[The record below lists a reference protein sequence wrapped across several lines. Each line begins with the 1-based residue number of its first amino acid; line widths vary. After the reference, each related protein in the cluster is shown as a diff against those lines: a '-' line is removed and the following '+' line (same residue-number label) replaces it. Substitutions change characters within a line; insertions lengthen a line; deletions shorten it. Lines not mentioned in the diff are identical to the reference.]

1 MLDHMSS
8 SALVDGG
15 VGDLTRVLERFV
27 EEDPATGL
35 EIVRALGDRAGS
47 YGLNAVAAR
56 LAAAADTEIAL
67 ELEVDG
73 MVGRARSAQRAFE
86 RWSDWRVDELLSG
99 LSEALT
105 DSAEDLAIA
114 TVQET
119 GRGNVIDKTLK
130 NRFASRTIFESLEGE
145 AAQGILSVDATR
157 KISEL
162 ASPVGV
168 VFAVVPLTSPV
179 ATAIF
184 KTLIA
189 LKTRNGLILSFPR
202 RARGVAHLYS
212 TIVRGVLCSHSVP
225 PDLIQWSR
233 PGERKLAAKLMRHP
247 LVSML
252 MVTGGT
258 GLVDAAY
265 SSGTPA
271 IGVGPGNAP
280 AWICEDADVDT
291 TAAAILMSKTF
302 DNGMICGAEH
312 NLVVD
317 ANIDAAFT
325 QALMR
330 QGACILT
337 PDEAETFGRR
347 AIDPLSNA
355 LRSEL
360 IGQSAAD
367 LAMRFGIQ
375 RSYPVRLL
383 IVRGRNRD
391 VNGPYGGE
399 KLAPV
404 LSLFTVTSPEDA
416 LTLCANLL
424 HREGAGHTAII
435 HTTSR
440 ARVDR
445 FAHAMPASR
454 ILVNSPGAQG
464 CCGMTTG
471 LPPSMM
477 LGCGT
482 LGGNSTTEN
491 VTYRQLLNIKRVAYH
506 CAP

>member
-1 MLDHMSS
+1 MLQHASS
-8 SALVDGG
+8 SAVAERT
-15 VGDLTRVLERFV
+15 VGELSRVLERFV

-35 EIVRALGDRAGS
+35 DIVRALGGQADA
-47 YGLNAVAAR
+47 YGVRAVAAR
-56 LAAAADTEIAL
+56 LAAAVDEELAL
-67 ELEVDG
+67 DREVDG
-73 MVGRARSAQRAFE
+73 MVARCRAAQRAFE
-86 RWSDWRVDELLSG
+86 RWSEWRVNDLLSA
-99 LSEALT
+99 LSEALVE
-105 DSAEDLAIA
+105 SAEELAMA

-130 NRFASRTIFESLEGE
+130 NRFASQRIAESLDGE
-145 AAQGILSVDATR
+145 TAQGILSVDATR
-157 KISEL
+157 KITEL

-168 VFAVVPLTSPV
+168 VFAVVPQTSPV

-202 RARGVAHLYS
+202 RARGVAHMFS
-212 TIVRGVLCSHSVP
+212 SIVRDVLCSHSVP
-225 PDLIQWSR
+225 PDLIQWAR
-233 PGERKLAAKLMRHP
+233 PGERKLTAKLMRHRG
-247 LVSML
+247 VSML
-252 MVTGGT
+252 LVTGGS
-258 GLVDAAY
+258 GLVRAAY

-280 AWICEDADVDT
+280 AWICDDASVDA

-312 NLVVD
+312 HLVVD

-337 PDEAETFGRR
+337 PDEADTF
-347 AIDPLSNA
+347 ASHAVDAVSNTV
-355 LRSEL
+355 RSDL

-367 LAMRFGIQ
+367 IAARIGIH
-375 RSYPVRLL
+375 RSYPIRL
-383 IVRGRNRD
+383 IVVRCHARD
-391 VNGPYGGE
+391 IDGPYGGE

-416 LTLCANLL
+416 LMLCANLL
-424 HREGAGHTAII
+424 GREGAGHTAII
-435 HTTSR
+435 HTASR

-445 FAHAMPASR
+445 FAQAVPASR
-454 ILVNSPGAQG
+454 ILVNTPGTQG

-471 LPPSMM
+471 LPPSLT

-491 VTYRQLLNIKRVAYH
+491 VTYRQLLNIKRVAHH
-506 CAP
+506 CV

>member
-1 MLDHMSS
+1 MLEQMSS
-8 SALVDGG
+8 SAIVDER
-15 VGDLTRVLERFV
+15 VGDLPRVLERFV
-27 EEDPATGL
+27 EDAPLTGL
-35 EIVRALGDRAGS
+35 EIVRALGDRADS
-47 YGLNAVAAR
+47 YGIRAVAAR
-56 LAAAADTEIAL
+56 LAAAVDADIAL
-67 ELEVDG
+67 DLEVDG
-73 MVGRARSAQRAFE
+73 MVARARAAQRAFE
-86 RWSDWRVDELLSG
+86 RWSEWRVDELLSA
-99 LSEALT
+99 LSDALT

-114 TVQET
+114 TVHET

-130 NRFASRTIFESLEGE
+130 NRFASRTIVESLEGE
-145 AAQGILSVDATR
+145 TAHGILSVDNTR
-157 KISEL
+157 KITEL

-168 VFAVVPLTSPV
+168 VFAVVPMTSPV

-184 KTLIA
+184 KTLLA

-202 RARGVAHLYS
+202 GARAVAHLFS
-212 TIVRGVLCSHSVP
+212 SIVREVLCSLSVP
-225 PDLIQWSR
+225 PDLIQWAR
-233 PGERKLAAKLMRHP
+233 PGERKMTAKLMRHR

-252 MVTGGT
+252 MVTGGR
-258 GLVDAAY
+258 GLVHAAY

-280 AWICEDADVDT
+280 AWICDDADVDA
-291 TAAAILMSKTF
+291 TASAILMSKTF

-317 ANIDAAFT
+317 ANIDAAFI

-337 PDEAETFGRR
+337 PDEAEIFGSR
-347 AIDPLSNA
+347 AIDPVSDT
-355 LRSEL
+355 LRSDL
-360 IGQSAAD
+360 VGQSAAD
-367 LAMRFGIQ
+367 VAMRIGIH
-375 RSYPVRLL
+375 RSYPIRLL
-383 IVRGRNRD
+383 IVRCHSRD
-391 VNGPYGGE
+391 IDGPYGGE

-416 LTLCANLL
+416 LTLCASLL

-435 HTTSR
+435 HTASR

-445 FAHAMPASR
+445 FAQAMPASR

-482 LGGNSTTEN
+482 LGGNSTTDN
-491 VTYRQLLNIKRVAYH
+491 VTYRQLLNIKRVAHH
-506 CAP
+506 CV